1 MPLTVVPTPVGNLED
16 ITLRAIRVLREAD
29 IILCED
35 TRTTSIL
42 TRRYAIRT
50 PLVSYH
56 AHNERSR
63 TDEFVG
69 RLLDGERVALV
80 SDAGTPGISD
90 PGAYIIAA
98 ALQADIDVDVL
109 PGATAFVPALLLS
122 GLPVHPFLFFGFLP
136 DKAGERKAALEVLR
150 SLPQTM
156 IFYVS
161 PHKLADHIESVAAVF
176 GNRNAALV
184 REISKIHQESIRG
197 TLDLIMERVR
207 RNDVLRGEMVLVVG
221 GAPVSETADS
231 EWRGAVG
238 RLLAEQIDAR
248 DIVKTINQLYGVP
261 KNRVKEYLFSE
272 KTPGKAR
279 RD

>member
-16 ITLRAIRVLREAD
+16 MTLRAIRVLRNAD
-29 IILCED
+29 VILCED
-35 TRTTSIL
+35 TRTTSVL

-63 TDEFVG
+63 TESFLR
-69 RLLDGERVALV
+69 RLLEGDNIALV

-90 PGAYIIAA
+90 PGACIIAEA
-98 ALQADIDVDVL
+98 IRAGVPVDVL
-109 PGATAFVPALLLS
+109 PGPTAFVPALLLS

-136 DKAGERKAALEVLR
+136 DKAGERRAALEKLR
-150 SLPQTM
+150 NVTQTL

-161 PHKLADHIESVAAVF
+161 PHKLEEQLESIVSTL
-176 GNRNAALV
+176 GNRKAALV
-184 REISKIHQESIRG
+184 REISKIYQECIRG
-197 TLDLIMERVR
+197 VSEEILMRVKTG
-207 RNDVLRGEMVLVVG
+207 DALRGEMILVVEG
-221 GAPVSETADS
+221 DSPSAPDDG
-231 EWRGAVG
+231 EWQAAAG
-238 RLLAEQIDAR
+238 RLREEEISEK

-272 KTPGKAR
+272 KSTGR
-279 RD
+279 

>member
-16 ITLRAIRVLREAD
+16 MTLRAIRVLRKAD
-29 IILCED
+29 VILCED
-35 TRTTSIL
+35 TRTTSVL

-63 TDEFVG
+63 TESFLR
-69 RLLDGERVALV
+69 RLLAGENIALV

-90 PGAYIIAA
+90 PGACIIAEA
-98 ALQADIDVDVL
+98 IGAGVPVDVL
-109 PGATAFVPALLLS
+109 PGPTAFVPALLLS

-136 DKAGERKAALEVLR
+136 DKAGERRAALEKLR
-150 SLPQTM
+150 NVTQTL

-161 PHKLADHIESVAAVF
+161 PHKLEEQLESIVSTL
-176 GNRNAALV
+176 GNRKAALA
-184 REISKIHQESIRG
+184 REISKIYQECIRG
-197 TLDLIMERVR
+197 ASEEILTRAKTGDA
-207 RNDVLRGEMVLVVG
+207 LRGEMILVVE
-221 GAPVSETADS
+221 GASPSEPDEEEWQSATERLRS
-231 EWRGAVG
+231 E
-238 RLLAEQIDAR
+238 EISEK

-272 KTPGKAR
+272 KNTGR
-279 RD
+279 